1 MVSEEAP
8 PVVTEYL
15 AECLWPGVTQA
26 EMDEVDAR
34 ARSTTQR
41 ASRAQRDVRYL
52 GSILMPGDEVAFF
65 VFSGPSAKAVRA
77 VATGAEIPFERI
89 VPSIR
94 RPNPTTREEP

>member
-8 PVVTEYL
+8 IAVTEYL

-26 EMDEVDAR
+26 EMDDVDAR
-34 ARSTTQR
+34 ARSSAELDAR
-41 ASRAQRDVRYL
+41 RDVRYL
-52 GSILMPGDEVAFF
+52 GSILMPGDEVVFF
-65 VFSGPSAKAVRA
+65 VFTGPSAKAVRA

-94 RPNPTTREEP
+94 RPNQQKREEK